1 MLPEQTFDAGI
12 NINKLKKRVLYYE
25 ELLDESEVEDIK
37 SSILNRIGQHMTQLA
52 QELDLEHSK
61 HPYRFDLNKLT
72 VIVDRP
78 ERPIPMERIGGGE
91 NWLGCHLIAHLGLHH
106 HFVKQ
111 KRPVPNFLILDQP
124 TQVYFPSLV
133 KYRAMQGK
141 TDELK
146 TADADIV
153 AVERMFDLLFN
164 ICKQLS
170 PHFQIIILEH
180 ANLDQTKF
188 QNALVEEPWTEGRAL
203 IPESWLANQ

>member
-1 MLPEQTFDAGI
+1 
-12 NINKLKKRVLYYE
+12 
-25 ELLDESEVEDIK
+25 
-37 SSILNRIGQHMTQLA
+37 
-52 QELDLEHSK
+52 
-61 HPYRFDLNKLT
+61 
-72 VIVDRP
+72 
-78 ERPIPMERIGGGE
+78 
-91 NWLGCHLIAHLGLHH
+91 
-106 HFVKQ
+106 
-111 KRPVPNFLILDQP
+111 
-124 TQVYFPSLV
+124 
-133 KYRAMQGK
+133 MQGK